1 MQVIEKVPIVFIVK
15 WKGISKELKFK
26 SLLKKATLKIS
37 WIKACVLRNE
47 KVHLNFKLTIIGIG
61 KSMRWK

>member
-26 SLLKKATLKIS
+26 TPVKKPTLKIS
-37 WIKACVLRNE
+37 WKE
-47 KVHLNFKLTIIGIG
+47 DKGI
-61 KSMRWK
+61 RVA